1 MPKTLIYTLSLSP
14 PPTQLLKL
22 LSNYLHALKET
33 GDSNVFLS
41 NKALSNL
48 RNLPNII
55 ATKSDPGGDKS
66 AALEQIKQRISEAES
81 TSSLRD
87 TLVFSSGSPH
97 SRIMFVGEA
106 PGEEEEIKREPFVG
120 PAGKLLTKIIQ
131 TMGMRREETYISNI
145 VKFRPRIDGES
156 QGSANRKPTKQE
168 MQNFLPFL
176 LDEIKIVK
184 PELIFALGGT
194 AMTGLLGIESSVN
207 SARGRLHNFR
217 EHSVIVTYHPSFL
230 LRSGSNS
237 DKRKL
242 WEDILMGMDHLSIPV
257 SDKQRNYFK

>member
-1 MPKTLIYTLSLSP
+1 M
-14 PPTQLLKL
+14 LKL
-22 LSNYLHALKET
+22 LSNYLNALRDT
-33 GDSNVFLS
+33 GDSNVYLS

-55 ATKSDPGGDKS
+55 GSKSGRSVDKS
-66 AALEQIKQRISEAES
+66 AALEQIKQRICEAES
-81 TSSLRD
+81 ICSLRD

-106 PGEEEEIKREPFVG
+106 PGEEEELKQKPFVG

-145 VKFRPRIDGES
+145 VKFRPRIDGDS
-156 QGSANRKPTKQE
+156 QGSANRKPTKEE

-176 LDEIKIVK
+176 VDEIKIVE
-184 PELIFALGGT
+184 PDLIFALGGT

-207 SARGRLHNFR
+207 GARGRLHKFR
-217 EHSVIVTYHPSFL
+217 EYPVIVTYHPSFL

-242 WEDILMGMDHLSIPV
+242 WEDILMGMEHLSIQV
-257 SDKQRNYFK
+257 TDKQRNYFK

>member
-1 MPKTLIYTLSLSP
+1 M
-14 PPTQLLKL
+14 
-22 LSNYLHALKET
+22 HALKDT

-48 RNLPNII
+48 RDLANII
-55 ATKSDPGGDKS
+55 ASKTGHREDKSD
-66 AALEQIKQRISEAES
+66 ALEQIKQNINETGSIS
-81 TSSLRD
+81 TLRD
-87 TLVFSSGSPH
+87 NLVFSSGSPH

-120 PAGKLLTKIIQ
+120 PAGKLLNKIIQ
-131 TMGMRREETYISNI
+131 TMGMRREDIYISNI
-145 VKFRPRIDGES
+145 VKFRPRIDGEN

-168 MQNFLPFL
+168 MQNFLPYL
-176 LDEIKIVK
+176 VEEIKVVE

-207 SARGRLHNFR
+207 SARGRLHTFR
-217 EHSVIVTYHPSFL
+217 ERSVIVTYHPSFL

-242 WEDILMGMDHLSIPV
+242 WEDILMGMDHLSMPV
-257 SDKQRNYFK
+257 TDKQRNYFK